1 MEVPPQIGRFRVL
14 DLVGEGA
21 MGVVFRGRDESLD
34 RDVALKVMRA
44 GSADAEDKERF
55 LREARAVARLQHP
68 NIVTIY
74 ELGEHEGSPF
84 IAMELL
90 EGIDLQR
97 AIEGG
102 LRPNPRATLPI
113 VLQLLAGLGHAHDHA
128 IVHRDVKP
136 SNLFLPRGRPA
147 KIMDFGVAR
156 LGGTTSTGGL
166 LVGTPNYMSPEQ
178 VKARP
183 VDGRSDLFS
192 AALILYELVTGEKA
206 YQGDSVVALVYK
218 IAHEDPELDLIPRGP
233 QWDRLRDVLVRG
245 LAKDPDE
252 RYATAAAM
260 AADLALALQDLG
272 GSIDGAAASDKGVV
286 KRTSYTAA
294 GPARTTSAGAAGGG
308 DAGMRTAATAAAP
321 RGLAAARPVTP
332 PPATGPSAP
341 VAVVAARPRWMVPA
355 VIGVIAL
362 VATAA
367 ALVALLVW
375 PPGGG
380 GPGPEPSATG
390 ESGDSLVSSAASLA
404 SPSPPAPRQDV
415 GLHGGPQQGGGL
427 SPPAPES
434 PAPRPSASPPVVAS
448 PRVVASALVPQPVA
462 EPPEAASPRAAEPVP
477 ASGRLERANELYE
490 KGRYAAALAEAKAV
504 LRREPGNREAKSL
517 AEDIEADMVVETRLK
532 QARDAMRRGDR
543 DEALVQVRAG
553 LAVKST
559 DGRLLSLFKEL
570 TQ

>member
-1 MEVPPQIGRFRVL
+1 MYHADAVARAVSSTPMEVPPQIGRFRVL

-44 GSADAEDKERF
+44 GAADAEDKERF

-68 NIVTIY
+68 NIVTVY
-74 ELGEHEGSPF
+74 ELGDHEGSPF

-90 EGIDLQR
+90 EGVDLQR

-102 LRPNPRATLPI
+102 LRPNPRVTLPI

-156 LGGTTSTGGL
+156 LGGTTNTSGL

-192 AALILYELVTGEKA
+192 AGLILYELVTGEKA

-218 IAHEDPELDLIPRGP
+218 IAHEDPDLALIPRGP
-233 QWDRLRDVLVRG
+233 QWERLREVLVRG

-252 RYATAAAM
+252 RYATAAEM

-272 GSIDGAAASDKGVV
+272 GSIDRAAASDKGVF
-286 KRTSYTAA
+286 KRAAYTAA
-294 GPARTTSAGAAGGG
+294 APARA
-308 DAGMRTAATAAAP
+308 AATLAAP
-321 RGLAAARPVTP
+321 RGLPSAAARPGTSP
-332 PPATGPSAP
+332 SATGPSTP
-341 VAVVAARPRWMVPA
+341 VAVVAPRPRWLVPA
-355 VIGVIAL
+355 AIGVIVL
-362 VATAA
+362 VGTAA

-375 PPGGG
+375 SPDGR
-380 GPGPEPSATG
+380 GPGPEPSAAG
-390 ESGDSLVSSAASLA
+390 DAGDSLVSSAASLA
-404 SPSPPAPRQDV
+404 SPSPQGNARQT
-415 GLHGGPQQGGGL
+415 GL
-427 SPPAPES
+427 SPRGSPS
-434 PAPRPSASPPVVAS
+434 PAPRPSGSPPVGAS
-448 PRVVASALVPQPVA
+448 PRTVARAVGPRATTTGA
-462 EPPEAASPRAAEPVP
+462 EEDPPARAAEPAP
-477 ASGRLERANELYE
+477 AAARLERANDLYE

-504 LRREPGNREAKSL
+504 LRREPGNREAMSL

-532 QARDAMRRGDR
+532 NAREAMRRGDR
-543 DEALVQVRAG
+543 DAALAHVRAG
-553 LAVKST
+553 LAVRST
-559 DGRLLSLFKEL
+559 DGRLLTLFKEL